1 LAFAQ
6 LRQQD
11 SPSVGELKR
20 IVVDIWP
27 AVVDL
32 AQNGNLLST
41 CDMDAVPC
49 SASSDRHSWTS
60 FFLRATYLMS
70 MGLRLCALVVIA
82 AASLCSGE
90 AAAAEVNYY
99 PVASD
104 DHPHDVAPAADGTV
118 WYTGQHAG
126 VLGRLDPATGKV
138 ERIPLGQGSSPHG
151 VIIGPDGAPYIT
163 DGGLNAIVRVEQQ
176 SKAIKVWPLPK
187 DRANANLNTL
197 AFDGRGRLW
206 FTGQAGIYGR
216 LDTNNGEMQV
226 WDAPKGVGPY
236 GITSTPS
243 GDIYYV
249 SLAGN
254 FLGKVDLDS
263 GVTTVIEP
271 ETANPGTRRVW
282 SDSKGRLWVSEWNV
296 GNLSVYHPSNSSW
309 KVYPLPGPAPHA
321 YAVYVDSNDEVWV
334 SDFGANAILKFDPL
348 TELFESFPSDKQDA
362 AVRQMA
368 GRVGEVWGAESGTD
382 RLVQIRERP

>member
-1 LAFAQ
+1 
-6 LRQQD
+6 
-11 SPSVGELKR
+11 
-20 IVVDIWP
+20 
-27 AVVDL
+27 
-32 AQNGNLLST
+32 
-41 CDMDAVPC
+41 
-49 SASSDRHSWTS
+49 
-60 FFLRATYLMS
+60 MS

-99 PVASD
+99 PVAPD

-126 VLGRLDPATGKV
+126 ILGRLDPATGKV

-151 VIIGPDGAPYIT
+151 VIVGPDGAPYIT
-163 DGGLNAIVRVEQQ
+163 DGGLNAIVRVEPQ

-187 DRANANLNTL
+187 ERANANLNTL

-216 LDTNNGEMQV
+216 LDPNNGEMQV

-271 ETANPGTRRVW
+271 KTANPGTRRVW
-282 SDSKGRLWVSEWNV
+282 SDSKGRLWVSQWNA
-296 GNLSVYHPSNSSW
+296 GNLSVYDPLNSRW
-309 KVYPLPGPAPHA
+309 TVYRLPGPTPHA
-321 YAVYVDSNDEVWV
+321 YAVYVDSNDKVWV
-334 SDFGANAILKFDPL
+334 SDFGANAILRFDPL
-348 TELFESFPSDKQDA
+348 TERFESFPSDKQDA

-368 GRVGEVWGAESGTD
+368 GRAGEVWGAESGTD
-382 RLVQIRERP
+382 RLVQIRDRP